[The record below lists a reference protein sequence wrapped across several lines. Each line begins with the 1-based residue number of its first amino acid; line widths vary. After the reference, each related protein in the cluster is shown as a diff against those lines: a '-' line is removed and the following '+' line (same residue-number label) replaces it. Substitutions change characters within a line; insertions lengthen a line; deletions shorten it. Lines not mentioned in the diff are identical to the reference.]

1 MRIEDFLRENTKRF
15 GDRTALVAGGQRLT
29 FAELDDMSDRMAAAL
44 AAQAIAQG
52 DRALVFMDNAWET
65 AVTIFAVLKAGAI
78 LVPIDPSASA
88 DDLAYV
94 ANDSHAAVLI
104 TQSRL
109 AAVSARAMAEAPSLR
124 LTVIAG
130 CQGSPGLEGI
140 MRFEDAIGG
149 NGPALD
155 PPALNPPAL
164 SPMSAATGLDHAMLV
179 YDSAAMGRPT
189 SATATHDDVAAA
201 ATSIATRL
209 GSTADD
215 VILCLL
221 PIAFDD
227 GLYQLLTAVKV
238 GATLVLETPDAS
250 PQTIFGL
257 VAEES
262 VTVLPLAPA
271 MAAITRE
278 MMHLQPGAFPS
289 LRRVVMAT
297 GLPPA
302 VVARLRRILSV
313 EDDGF
318 PSEREAKALVAAE

>member
-94 ANDSHAAVLI
+94 ANDTHAAVLI

-109 AAVSARAMAEAPSLR
+109 AAVSAEAMAEAPSLR

-140 MRFEDAIGG
+140 MRFEDAIAG

-155 PPALNPPAL
+155 PG
-164 SPMSAATGLDHAMLV
+164 SAATGVDAAMLV

-189 SATATHDDVAAA
+189 SATATHDELAVA

-227 GLYQLLTAVKV
+227 GLYQLLTAVKA
-238 GATLVLETPDAS
+238 GATLVLETPAAS
-250 PQTIFGL
+250 PQTIFRL
-257 VAEES
+257 VAEEG
-262 VTVLPLAPA
+262 VTVLPLAPD

-289 LRRVVMAT
+289 LRRVTMASR
-297 GLPPA
+297 LPPA

-318 PSEREAKALVAAE
+318 PAAREAKALVAAK